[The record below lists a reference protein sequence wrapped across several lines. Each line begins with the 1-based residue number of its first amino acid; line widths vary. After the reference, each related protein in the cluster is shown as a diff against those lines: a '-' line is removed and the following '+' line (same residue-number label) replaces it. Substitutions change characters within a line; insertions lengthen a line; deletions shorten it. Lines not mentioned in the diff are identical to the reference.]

1 MKQNAKQMLPVVL
14 IIVITI
20 VMSLFLYQRVTA
32 KEKENCWKL
41 LEDSSN
47 SVTKEMQTTFTNDI
61 NVLHLAANIIEPD
74 TVGRFN
80 TKELEKYRDST
91 TFSRVDVIYP
101 GDRIVLE
108 DGTEKNLRSDLSFDA
123 IVQDGEHMSERLID
137 TETGKEAVYYFV
149 PVTRDEETIAVLAGV
164 LESSVLVDE
173 FHPAIYDGNASYCIV
188 DGRDGNYIMDA
199 WHDTLENA
207 YTTPTRKRLKGYEDI
222 SLKDDIKAQKTG
234 VLAFESKTTGKPLY
248 MYYMPLQMFDWELL
262 VFVQEDVAFSNLI
275 YLRKLLILAGIMEA
289 VLLFIYFFWNLRQVR
304 NLRKSKME
312 TLEQLDISNTLLEC
326 VTALSSDRDIDMAIQ
341 NLLQIINDYFKAD
354 RAYIFLHDM
363 KKDVFINTYEYDAPN
378 VQRQMP
384 TMPEVPSSVM
394 TRGIRDF
401 NESKV
406 HYIPDT
412 EQEKGNENYKFFKGR
427 GISRVLAVPIYKD
440 KEITGFVSVDNP
452 KVSYD
457 DATLLSSIQ
466 FFISNSLATKQH
478 QDQLRFMSYWDGLT
492 SLYNR
497 NKYIQI
503 LAEYRQQ
510 ILEKVGVIYL
520 DLNGLKVIND
530 QQGHEAGDALICAAA
545 RTMDKIYP
553 ENTYRIG
560 GDEFVVLA
568 LGIEESLFKEKLCML
583 REEMQKQNISI
594 SIGALWRLECS
605 DLQGLLKEADQRMYE
620 EKTLHYQKD
629 TKVIEA

>member
-1 MKQNAKQMLPVVL
+1 MKQNAKQKLPVVL
-14 IIVITI
+14 IIAITI

-32 KEKENCWKL
+32 RERENCWKL

-61 NVLHLAANIIEPD
+61 AVLHLAANIIEPD
-74 TVGRFN
+74 ATGRFD

-108 DGTEKNLRSDLSFDA
+108 DGTEKDLRSDLSFED
-123 IVQDGEHMSERLID
+123 IVQDGEHMSERSID

-149 PVTRDEETIAVLAGV
+149 PVTKDDETIAVLAGV

-188 DGRDGNYIMDA
+188 DSRDGNYIMDA

-275 YLRKLLILAGIMEA
+275 YLRKLLILAGILEA
-289 VLLFIYFFWNLRQVR
+289 VLLFIYFFWNLRQVK
-304 NLRKSKME
+304 NLQKSKME
-312 TLEQLDISNTLLEC
+312 TMEQLDISNTLLEC

-354 RAYIFLHDM
+354 RAYIFLYDK
-363 KKDVFINTYEYDAPN
+363 KKDVFYDAPN

-384 TMPEVPSSVM
+384 TMPEVPASVM
-394 TRGIRDF
+394 TRGIQDF

-412 EQEKGNENYKFFKGR
+412 EQEKGHESYEFFRGR
-427 GISRVLAVPIYKD
+427 DINRVLAVPIYKD
-440 KEITGFVSVDNP
+440 KVINGFVSVDNP
-452 KVSYD
+452 RVSYD
-457 DATLLSSIQ
+457 DATLLSSLQ

-510 ILEKVGVIYL
+510 TLEKVGVIYL

-530 QQGHEAGDALICAAA
+530 QKGHEAGDALICAAA
-545 RTMDKIYP
+545 RTMDEIYP

-560 GDEFVVLA
+560 GDEFVVLT
-568 LGIEESLFKEKLCML
+568 LGMEENLFEEKLCMF
-583 REEMQKQNISI
+583 RDETQKQNISI
-594 SIGALWRLECS
+594 SIGALWKERCGDLE
-605 DLQGLLKEADQRMYE
+605 GLLKEADQRMYE
-620 EKTLHYQKD
+620 EKTLHYQKI
-629 TKVIEA
+629 TKVTEG